1 MSAMMGEKVQY
12 EKRLTLLMVKM
23 VIESLSKNKELQP
36 YEVLSFTANKAA
48 WASPMLA
55 SIEGSLSWWWLRQ
68 RLH

>member
-48 WASPMLA
+48 
-55 SIEGSLSWWWLRQ
+55 
-68 RLH
+68 